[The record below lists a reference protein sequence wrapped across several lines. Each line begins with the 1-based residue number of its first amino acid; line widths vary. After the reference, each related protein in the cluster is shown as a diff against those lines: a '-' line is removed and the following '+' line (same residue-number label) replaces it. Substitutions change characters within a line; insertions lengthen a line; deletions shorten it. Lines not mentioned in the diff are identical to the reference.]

1 MQTGVRVRL
10 ITRSTCSLCDTAR
23 ETVAAV
29 CADEGVAWEELDVD
43 EDPALLAEHGEHVP
57 VVLVDG
63 QQVGFWRIPEKRLRL
78 FVQGLR

>member
-1 MQTGVRVRL
+1 MQTEVRVRL

-43 EDPALLAEHGEHVP
+43 DDPALLSGHGEHVP

-63 QQVGFWRIPEKRLRL
+63 HQVGFWRIPEKRLRL